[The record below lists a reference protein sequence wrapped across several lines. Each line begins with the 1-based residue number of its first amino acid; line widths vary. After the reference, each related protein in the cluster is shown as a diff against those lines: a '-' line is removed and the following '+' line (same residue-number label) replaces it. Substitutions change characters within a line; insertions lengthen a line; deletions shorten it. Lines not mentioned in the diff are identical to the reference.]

1 MRIAVVGSGI
11 AGLSCAWVLARNH
24 QVTLFEAAD
33 YLGGHTN
40 TIEVTVDRITYPVD
54 TGFLVFNHRTYPH
67 LTKLFEH
74 LDVPIAKSEMS
85 FAVSLQ
91 EPEIEW
97 SGTSLATVFAQKS
110 NLLRP
115 RFWRMLADIMR
126 FNRETTQ
133 MARKGST
140 EDTPLGEWLKLRGFG
155 EEFCNWYLLPMAA
168 AIWSCPTREM
178 LSYPVAT
185 FVRFCHNHGLLQV
198 TDRPQWMT
206 VKGGAREYVRRL
218 ASSLSDIRLGCPVSA
233 IKREAGGVRLVSDAG
248 EEMFDEVVLACHS
261 DQALAILGGDATADE
276 RRLLGAIRY
285 QPNRAYVHTDT
296 TLLPRR
302 QATWSAW
309 NYMAG
314 RDAVN
319 ERAVSV
325 SYLINM
331 LQPTPFTRPVVVS
344 LNPAAPPHPASV
356 LREIDYAHPVF
367 DSAAIEAQRELP
379 AIQGGKRTWFCG
391 AWAGYGFHEDGLRA
405 GLAVANLLGERAPWQ
420 GEDAIKQP
428 PLRTP
433 ATESVEVPA

>member
-11 AGLSCAWVLARNH
+11 AGLSCAWVLAKNH
-24 QVTLFEAAD
+24 QVTLFEAGE

-40 TIEVTVDRITYPVD
+40 TIEVSVDRVTYPID

-74 LDVPIAKSEMS
+74 LEVPIAKSEMS
-85 FAVSLQ
+85 FAVSLKQ
-91 EPEIEW
+91 PEIEW
-97 SGTSLATVFAQKS
+97 SGTNLATVFAQKS
-110 NLLRP
+110 NLVRP
-115 RFWRMLADIMR
+115 AFWRMLTDMMR
-126 FNRETTQ
+126 FNRETTR
-133 MARKGST
+133 MARGGARQ
-140 EDTPLGEWLKLRGFG
+140 DTPLGEWLRERGFG

-168 AIWSCPTREM
+168 AIWSCPTAEM

-206 VKGGAREYVRRL
+206 VKGGAREYVRRI
-218 ASSLSDIRLGCPVSA
+218 ASGIADIRLSCPVRS
-233 IKREAGGVRLVSDAG
+233 IVREQGGVRLLSEMG
-248 EEMFDEVVLACHS
+248 EEVFDEVVLACHS
-261 DQALAILGGDATADE
+261 DQALAILGNDATAEE

-302 QATWSAW
+302 RATWSAW
-309 NYMAG
+309 NYMAAG
-314 RDAVN
+314 DTAD

-325 SYLINM
+325 SYLINK

-344 LNPAAPPHPASV
+344 LNPLNPPHPASV
-356 LREIDYAHPVF
+356 LREIEYAHPVF
-367 DSAAIEAQRELP
+367 DAAAIEAQREIP
-379 AIQGGKRTWFCG
+379 GIQGLKRTWFCG

-405 GLAVANLLGERAPWQ
+405 GLQVANLLGESAPWQ
-420 GEDAIKQP
+420 GADAVKLP
-428 PLRTP
+428 PVREAAP
-433 ATESVEVPA
+433 RADEVPA